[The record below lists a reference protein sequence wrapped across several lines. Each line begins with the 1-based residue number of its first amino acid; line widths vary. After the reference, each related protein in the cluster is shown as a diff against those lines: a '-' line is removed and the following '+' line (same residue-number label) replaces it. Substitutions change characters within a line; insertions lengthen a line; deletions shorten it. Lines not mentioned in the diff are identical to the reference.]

1 MQSVSFLA
9 HICHLNL
16 VGISVCSVYE
26 SEPVMWHLR
35 NRLMFLVDNL
45 QYYLQVDV
53 LESQYTLLLSAV
65 QATKDFEQIQKA
77 HTLFQANILSQTF
90 LLTDKVSQQFFFISE
105 QQHFSPAF
113 PPTRKYYTASEYLN
127 YTRLSV
133 LQNISFI
140 KYNKIKYIMVM
151 VSYLTFAV
159 HVSWLMC
166 DSADHVLHQY
176 TTKPLNLGS

>member
-1 MQSVSFLA
+1 MQSDSFLA

-90 LLTDKVSQQFFFISE
+90 LLTDKVSQQFFFVSE
-105 QQHFSPAF
+105 
-113 PPTRKYYTASEYLN
+113 
-127 YTRLSV
+127 
-133 LQNISFI
+133 
-140 KYNKIKYIMVM
+140 
-151 VSYLTFAV
+151 
-159 HVSWLMC
+159 
-166 DSADHVLHQY
+166 
-176 TTKPLNLGS
+176 